1 MYKSIRGQTS
11 RFRTQALLYPSKT
24 YLPLEPDTRHY
35 VSGSEKTRVLGLLTL
50 GWRRWSRP

>member
-11 RFRTQALLYPSKT
+11 RFRTQSLLYPSKT

-35 VSGSEKTRVLGLLTL
+35 VSGSEKTQVLGLLTL